1 MLILNAHLKAAVFAQ
16 GAADGSALHPW
27 ALMLSAGRQLA
38 DAAHKGIVIGL
49 VVLGVAIVAG
59 ALVTG
64 GVLAALIAAG
74 VYTVLATGGW
84 DAVWGTVTCSAS
96 FDKCLAEGGAKA
108 MASATNMIGTA
119 ASNAPLPSLTGSDT
133 LFNTLAGVSGWIM
146 LILLLLSII
155 GAVFTGR
162 MGQIIPASVGVL
174 RWGIAMG
181 IGATVLSLAFAA
193 SNAASDAIAR
203 TGTSGKSIQVFA
215 RSITT
220 LVMKIGGADIL
231 GWLLVAVLCL
241 VGAVA
246 AVVVWVILT
255 MSYQFIPLAIALMI
269 VQMAGSTGNETLR
282 KWINRGWGLLWTILL
297 LRPVITLVA
306 ELADVQAMTGTIE
319 GLVGAVTLILLCAV
333 APWLIVAMFPLAA
346 SGGLGVMRAMATA
359 AQGIDSAARLGQRAG
374 AAAIAGA
381 SRAQMLAHTLTGAG
395 RTPALAGATAGAAG
409 PGAARAPGPA
419 PRVAAAA
426 RPGPSP
432 AQASHHPRTA
442 ESAGWAAAGRSTRS
456 PRPPPGLGTG
466 HPAAAPRRRR
476 VREPTRRPPTPPTTT
491 PPVRDPPANPPTAAD
506 QPTRRPIRIPPPGPP
521 GPARVGAA
529 PPRRA
534 PGERAPQQQPRP
546 PRGPANGKCD
556 ARAKGFGANLPPRVT
571 RPTPVPPTGE
581 PGGGPAAGPVTGL
594 VHGPSD
600 GSGDAGAG
608 TRGAAG
614 AGGGTD
620 AGARR
625 GWRCRP
631 VGGGTATRV
640 ELGPRRV
647 DPVDAAAADRSGP
660 PGIQAPHVTRT
671 T

>member
-1 MLILNAHLKAAVFAQ
+1 
-16 GAADGSALHPW
+16 
-27 ALMLSAGRQLA
+27 
-38 DAAHKGIVIGL
+38 
-49 VVLGVAIVAG
+49 
-59 ALVTG
+59 
-64 GVLAALIAAG
+64 
-74 VYTVLATGGW
+74 
-84 DAVWGTVTCSAS
+84 
-96 FDKCLAEGGAKA
+96 
-108 MASATNMIGTA
+108 
-119 ASNAPLPSLTGSDT
+119 
-133 LFNTLAGVSGWIM
+133 M
-146 LILLLLSII
+146 LILLLLSLI

-203 TGTSGKSIQVFA
+203 TGTSGKSIQAFA

-319 GLVGAVTLILLCAV
+319 GLVGAVTLVLLCAV

-395 RTPALAGATAGAAG
+395 RTPALAGATASGGGPGGGSSAG
-409 PGAARAPGPA
+409 PGSPGGSRGKTGA
-419 PRVAAAA
+419 VT
-426 RPGPSP
+426 G
-432 AQASHHPRTA
+432 
-442 ESAGWAAAGRSTRS
+442 AGQ
-456 PRPPPGLGTG
+456 PPPPHSG
-466 HPAAAPRRRR
+466 
-476 VREPTRRPPTPPTTT
+476 
-491 PPVRDPPANPPTAAD
+491 
-506 QPTRRPIRIPPPGPP
+506 
-521 GPARVGAA
+521 VG
-529 PPRRA
+529 
-534 PGERAPQQQPRP
+534 GV
-546 PRGPANGKCD
+546 G
-556 ARAKGFGANLPPRVT
+556 
-571 RPTPVPPTGE
+571 
-581 PGGGPAAGPVTGL
+581 GGGPFDPFAPPASRASAP
-594 VHGPSD
+594 
-600 GSGDAGAG
+600 G
-608 TRGAAG
+608 TRP
-614 AGGGTD
+614 
-620 AGARR
+620 RR
-625 GWRCRP
+625 P
-631 VGGGTATRV
+631 DVGG
-640 ELGPRRV
+640 
-647 DPVDAAAADRSGP
+647 
-660 PGIQAPHVTRT
+660 
-671 T
+671 